1 MVEKKRMAAQRLAG
15 QDPQEAVLQ
24 RSAPFI
30 GTNEQVAPA
39 PQDQPDVA
47 EPGRPRR
54 PGRRRALR
62 LVQAGDLITA
72 EYMNALVQAVH
83 DLQLRVA
90 DLEAADDD
98 DDSFDDISA
107 AAV

>member
-15 QDPQEAVLQ
+15 QDPREAVLQ
-24 RSAPFI
+24 RSATFI
-30 GTNEQVAPA
+30 GTNEQVASA
-39 PQDQPDVA
+39 PQDQPVVA

-54 PGRRRALR
+54 PGRRALR

-72 EYMNALVQAVH
+72 DYINALVQAVQ

-90 DLEAADDD
+90 DLEAADGD

-107 AAV
+107 AAI